1 MGSGPETRETAE
13 LSVFVGVSLVANV
26 FIGGACSRNP
36 SMEVCSNVVLCESG
50 LDQVREGNVRSVGK
64 QSSPEEL
71 LAAIASSL
79 EARLLLGHLRWR
91 SLQLASSLEA
101 LAANAFLEALPA
113 DWTVLDLT
121 NLFSRETRGMTGKH
135 SLRWRRLLCSLGAN

>member
-50 LDQVREGNVRSVGK
+50 LDQVRKGNVRSVGK

-71 LAAIASSL
+71 LAAI
-79 EARLLLGHLRWR
+79 
-91 SLQLASSLEA
+91 ASSLEA